1 MKFNVTSYLDF
12 LELIVTDEKKIKNY
26 FTIQIRRV
34 KKIVA
39 DNQKLELKNILFYF
53 ILYTICPHNQS
64 CGACLKGWNTPR
76 QAIQHF

>member
-34 KKIVA
+34 KKFVA

-53 ILYTICPHNQS
+53 IYHLSP
-64 CGACLKGWNTPR
+64 
-76 QAIQHF
+76 